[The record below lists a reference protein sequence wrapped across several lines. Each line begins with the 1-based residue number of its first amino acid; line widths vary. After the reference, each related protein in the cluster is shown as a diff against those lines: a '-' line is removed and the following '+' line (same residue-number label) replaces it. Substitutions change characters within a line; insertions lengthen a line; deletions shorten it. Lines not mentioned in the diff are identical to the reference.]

1 MSKVFTL
8 NKNKQLRKYS
18 ARFMIDHMYG
28 YQKPIGPKI
37 KSAVKR
43 VIGLIQSKGVL
54 VKENAKTVIVRLPDG
69 NIIKRHKV
77 KHEVK

>member
-1 MSKVFTL
+1 MEKIFTL
-8 NKNKQLRKYS
+8 NENKIVTRRKQ
-18 ARFMIDHMYG
+18 ARWSYEAMQISWRIF
-28 YQKPIGPKI
+28 
-37 KSAVKR
+37 STVKR
-43 VIGLIQSKGVL
+43 VIGLTQSKGVL